1 MDIKG
6 KPANIYL
13 FNCDNTCSL
22 DPIESLLLTVQNDA
36 KMQFTV
42 HKRNFRLREMS
53 EISETVIPG
62 LQMDFAVFAVH
73 AHDSCLSINTND
85 TGSGYTSIYRALQR
99 ATGESK
105 RLSR

>member
-22 DPIESLLLTVQNDA
+22 DPIESLLLTVQNEV
-36 KMQFTV
+36 KIRFTV
-42 HKRNFRLREMS
+42 NKHNFRLREMS
-53 EISETVIPG
+53 EMSETVIPG
-62 LQMDFAVFAVH
+62 LKMDFAVFAVH
-73 AHDSCLSINTND
+73 AHESCLLINTD
-85 TGSGYTSIYRALQR
+85 DAGVGYTSIYKALQR